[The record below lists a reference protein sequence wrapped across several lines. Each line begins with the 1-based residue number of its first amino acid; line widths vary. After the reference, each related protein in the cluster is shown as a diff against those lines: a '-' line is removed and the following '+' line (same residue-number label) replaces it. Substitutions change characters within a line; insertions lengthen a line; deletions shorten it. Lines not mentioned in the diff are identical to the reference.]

1 MTDPLTTQ
9 THTEALEELL
19 AAADAL
25 LATCGEVCTRR
36 QTRDEPAEYADTHE
50 GWAQDDLRRAVANA
64 RAALDAEVAA

>member
-25 LATCGEVCTRR
+25 LSGC
-36 QTRDEPAEYADTHE
+36 RDYAAAGLRSHMQDDE
-50 GWAQDDLRRAVANA
+50 DDLRRAVASA
-64 RAALDAEVAA
+64 RAVLNAEQAA